1 VVTKLLTHLKKNM
14 SLFSSLFGSNKEKL
28 EREKKEKEITSN
40 LEIDLNGRDELFL
53 EATKFIITRKLISED
68 LIQRKFKLGFNRANL
83 IMDQLEISGVL
94 GPFEDT
100 TSQREVLVSDLDSID
115 ITNQLEQEKIDKLV
129 QKREEREKQKRE
141 EREKQEREEREKQER
156 EEREKDVDFNS
167 SLLQDIAR
175 NLDLNELA
183 QSQAISNPNFD
194 NLFFTVAEEII
205 KNQKVSVEMIRS
217 KISFYDVD
225 YRKMKK
231 SSFIAAGEIMDQLES
246 IGVVSPYEGEKP
258 LTLLEK
264 QSTAW
269 QKTHERQVLIT
280 DLDTLN
286 EKILGCSWKEI
297 TQFREKVG
305 ELNKQ
310 LVLDRLSELKII
322 FDKDNNGVID
332 IIEDANVFQLFFKKN
347 QNIISEKDA
356 SYIQKFVKV
365 SNYLKTKSQNIQ
377 HQYTKIIE
385 LDIESLVKDDSSY
398 TPIEVSTFGKEV
410 NPEWGS
416 ETYPIDEMIGLLK
429 NQKNTYDSLLYHS
442 LSLIS
447 SLTNNDMITFYEI
460 YEVFDKLNIFNS
472 NFENELSQK
481 LSNVEEGLKEIGEGL
496 RSISQ
501 ELRGVMYSIDKMENS
516 ITNQL
521 NGLSYTMENSIGDL
535 NNSINSELK
544 GLNSSVQ
551 VNNLLT
557 GIQTYQTYKLN
568 KNLKS

>member
-1 VVTKLLTHLKKNM
+1 MVTKLLTHLKKNM

-385 LDIESLVKDDSSY
+385 LDIESLVKNDSSF
-398 TPIEVSTFGKEV
+398 TPIEVTTFGKEV
-410 NPEWGS
+410 NPSWCS

-496 RSISQ
+496 RSIGQ

>member
-1 VVTKLLTHLKKNM
+1 M

-129 QKREEREKQKRE
+129 QKREEREKQK
-141 EREKQEREEREKQER
+141 REEREKQER

>member
-1 VVTKLLTHLKKNM
+1 MVTKLLTHLKKNM

-551 VNNLLT
+551 ANNLLT
-557 GIQTYQTYKLN
+557 GIQVYQTYKLN

>member
-1 VVTKLLTHLKKNM
+1 M

>member
-1 VVTKLLTHLKKNM
+1 MVTKLLTHLKKNM

-141 EREKQEREEREKQER
+141 EREKQEREEREKEER